1 MFSVISVEATFSSS
15 LIHKGWRVAPHIW
28 LGLLLWIPLLDVSS
42 NQGSTPYSYFTSFV
56 SWQLRI
62 QYGFVRSSK
71 RRRLDWEEEKDNC
84 SICNCKWE
92 LCTVACVSYAELA
105 QINWKS
111 WIGASLLRVVTL
123 QLNRFNPCLWIQHCY
138 FIPAVIYTSS
148 TLTSSLHLSIS
159 APPSVWMRVCV
170 SGREVLVC
178 VNVHSV
184 RVDMCRMINLCFAGG
199 RESRC
204 MWLFL
209 HGTMVWFFFGFLGG
223 CVLFDTV
230 SNPASPLVRLQE
242 CCEHSGLPSPSLS
255 VFFVCRLKTC
265 LPVQEWLSV
274 WLPASLCA
282 MQFWPNLFCLS
293 HIGSFDV
300 VCFLI
305 FWHPPLPFAAAL
317 CEQEAVQQCLRVSVF
332 VRLSLPSLCLLINP
346 PIRPSGAS
354 RTVEM
359 QSVPK
364 TAWILLSC
372 YTNPL
377 LSFTNWFS
385 PYRLHS
391 YRWLTDPNARWLSTK
406 KIQIVL
412 TTTLHGPWDA
422 LQTGCEP
429 VRRWWEIA
437 VNLSVIIFTF
447 RVVTAAVDFL
457 SENLVHD
464 RY

>member
-1 MFSVISVEATFSSS
+1 M
-15 LIHKGWRVAPHIW
+15 KGGAF
-28 LGLLLWIPLLDVSS
+28 GLRE
-42 NQGSTPYSYFTSFV
+42 G
-56 SWQLRI
+56 
-62 QYGFVRSSK
+62 
-71 RRRLDWEEEKDNC
+71 KD
-84 SICNCKWE
+84 NCKWE
-92 LCTVACVSYAELA
+92 LCTVACDSYSELA

-111 WIGASLLRVVTL
+111 WIGASLLRVVIL
-123 QLNRFNPCLWIQHCY
+123 QLNQFNPCLWIQRCY

-159 APPSVWMRVCV
+159 APPSVWMRV
-170 SGREVLVC
+170 SGREVLVF
-178 VNVHSV
+178 VNVHCVCVWTCVGWLTCVSLEAENHGA
-184 RVDMCRMINLCFAGG
+184 CGFFARHDGFF
-199 RESRC
+199 
-204 MWLFL
+204 LFC
-209 HGTMVWFFFGFLGG
+209 FLGVVF
-223 CVLFDTV
+223 CLTQ
-230 SNPASPLVRLQE
+230 SLIQHPHWSACRSAASTPASL
-242 CCEHSGLPSPSLS
+242 SLFA

-274 WLPASLCA
+274 WLPASVCA

-359 QSVPK
+359 QFVPK

-406 KIQIVL
+406 KLQIVL
-412 TTTLHGPWDA
+412 TTTLHGPWDT
-422 LQTGCEP
+422 LHTGCKP
-429 VRRWWEIA
+429 LRRWWEIA

-447 RVVTAAVDFL
+447 RVVTAAADFL

-464 RY
+464 WY

>member
-1 MFSVISVEATFSSS
+1 MFFWVFWFCFLGVVFRLTQS
-15 LIHKGWRVAPHIW
+15 LIQHPHW
-28 LGLLLWIPLLDVSS
+28 SACRS
-42 NQGSTPYSYFTSFV
+42 AESTP
-56 SWQLRI
+56 
-62 QYGFVRSSK
+62 
-71 RRRLDWEEEKDNC
+71 
-84 SICNCKWE
+84 
-92 LCTVACVSYAELA
+92 
-105 QINWKS
+105 
-111 WIGASLLRVVTL
+111 ASL
-123 QLNRFNPCLWIQHCY
+123 
-138 FIPAVIYTSS
+138 
-148 TLTSSLHLSIS
+148 SL
-159 APPSVWMRVCV
+159 
-170 SGREVLVC
+170 
-178 VNVHSV
+178 
-184 RVDMCRMINLCFAGG
+184 FA
-199 RESRC
+199 
-204 MWLFL
+204 
-209 HGTMVWFFFGFLGG
+209 
-223 CVLFDTV
+223 
-230 SNPASPLVRLQE
+230 
-242 CCEHSGLPSPSLS
+242 

-274 WLPASLCA
+274 WLPASVCA

-359 QSVPK
+359 QFVPN

-406 KIQIVL
+406 KLQIVL
-412 TTTLHGPWDA
+412 TTTLHGPWDT
-422 LQTGCEP
+422 LHTGCKP
-429 VRRWWEIA
+429 LRRWWEIA

-447 RVVTAAVDFL
+447 RVVTAAADFL